1 MSTLQ
6 EKKRLTPEERKALR
20 EKFSV
25 HNKENETIYRH
36 YGDLNG
42 GDFKIYKN
50 KNCEI
55 FILDWSKGMFID
67 DCENCTIIVGP
78 IDGSIFIR
86 TSKNCKI
93 SVIARQVRFR
103 ESNDINIFTY
113 CPSDPAVESSF
124 NIFFAPFNAFFPHL
138 SELFLKAGLNPEEK
152 NHISTP
158 YDFTPSQELGGG
170 LPHYSQLPED
180 KFEIKII
187 RDGEAPLDEMFKGY
201 SKKEPFLI
209 NKADELPK
217 FEESES
223 DNNTLNINTNNN
235 INIDDFGFGDNN
247 NNSNNTNNNNN
258 NLNDVIKVN
267 EVNNNQNNQ
276 NNLMNMDDFISMNN
290 LNNNNISNMNN
301 ISSITNNTNT
311 NVNNTNIDFGM
322 FNFNSNN
329 QSQLDYNNNNNNL
342 NINNNTSFKSYEIS
356 KEKMTKEKEE
366 EIRLE
371 QIKEKTKELRQER
384 IRQLIEKEAKL
395 KNEIISKAMNYM
407 NEFNKEIKKRI
418 ELNHQ
423 KLLEKEN
430 NPNKGNNSGNLW
442 ENLGSNMT
450 NNSSPAD
457 RMKEAILNRSQQEQN
472 K

>member
-25 HNKENETIYRH
+25 HNKENEKIYRH

-217 FEESES
+217 FEES
-223 DNNTLNINTNNN
+223 DNTNNN
-235 INIDDFGFGDNN
+235 INI
-247 NNSNNTNNNNN
+247 
-258 NLNDVIKVN
+258 NDAIKVN

-290 LNNNNISNMNN
+290 LNNNNNISNMNN

-329 QSQLDYNNNNNNL
+329 QSQLDYNNNNLN

-356 KEKMTKEKEE
+356 KEKMTKEREE

-407 NEFNKEIKKRI
+407 NEFNKERKKRI

>member
-25 HNKENETIYRH
+25 HNKENEKIYRH

-170 LPHYSQLPED
+170 LPHYLQLPED

-223 DNNTLNINTNNN
+223 DNNLNTNNN

-247 NNSNNTNNNNN
+247 DNNNNNINNNNN

-329 QSQLDYNNNNNNL
+329 QSQLDYNNNINNIN

-356 KEKMTKEKEE
+356 KEKMTKEREE

-407 NEFNKEIKKRI
+407 NEFNKERKKRI